1 VIKTDLADIYRDYIA
16 CLNKQDWP
24 RLEHFVHHEV
34 YYNDQQIGL
43 TGYRNMLKR
52 DFSEIPDLHFSI
64 QLLISDPPHLAS
76 RLVFDCSPKGKFL
89 GLDVNGK
96 RVSFT
101 ENVFYE
107 FRREKIAQV
116 WSAIDKAVIE
126 AQP

>member
-1 VIKTDLADIYRDYIA
+1 MIKTDLADIYRDYIA

-64 QLLISDPPHLAS
+64 QLLIFRPAS
-76 RLVFDCSPKGKFL
+76 PSEPASLRLFAKGK
-89 GLDVNGK
+89 VPWPRCK
-96 RVSFT
+96 REESIL
-101 ENVFYE
+101 Y
-107 FRREKIAQV
+107 RECV
-116 WSAIDKAVIE
+116 L
-126 AQP
+126 